1 MNFNKILKSLFG
13 DKSTRDMKLIQPLV
27 EKVKEAYPAIKAL
40 SNDELRA
47 KTKEIQK
54 YVQDAALTEKEQIA
68 KLRATIEETPIDE
81 REKIFNKRM
90 EIYNYYHKSL
100 AHLADE
106 GKIEQP
112 YVPAECSHNAHMYY
126 IKVHDIQ
133 VRTRLISY
141 LREKGICSVFHY
153 VPLHSAPA
161 GQKFGR
167 FSGEDV
173 YTTRE
178 SERLL
183 RLPLFYNLDMEDVK
197 YITDTIA
204 SFDGF

>member
-1 MNFNKILKSLFG
+1 M
-13 DKSTRDMKLIQPLV
+13 
-27 EKVKEAYPAIKAL
+27 
-40 SNDELRA
+40 
-47 KTKEIQK
+47 
-54 YVQDAALTEKEQIA
+54 
-68 KLRATIEETPIDE
+68 
-81 REKIFNKRM
+81 
-90 EIYNYYHKSL
+90 
-100 AHLADE
+100 
-106 GKIEQP
+106 
-112 YVPAECSHNAHMYY
+112 
-126 IKVHDIQ
+126 
-133 VRTRLISY
+133 SY

-161 GQKFGR
+161 GEKFGR

-173 YTTRE
+173 YTTKE

>member
-1 MNFNKILKSLFG
+1 MSFTAKDVMTLRQRTGAGMMDCK
-13 DKSTRDMKLIQPLV
+13 
-27 EKVKEAYPAIKAL
+27 KAL
-40 SNDELRA
+40 N
-47 KTKEIQK
+47 
-54 YVQDAALTEKEQIA
+54 
-68 KLRATIEETPIDE
+68 ETNGDMD
-81 REKIFNKRM
+81 K
-90 EIYNYYHKSL
+90 
-100 AHLADE
+100 AVD
-106 GKIEQP
+106 
-112 YVPAECSHNAHMYY
+112 
-126 IKVHDIQ
+126 
-133 VRTRLISY
+133 Y